1 MKRGP
6 RPTRPRVGGRRPQG
20 GPARLARA
28 LVLAGLVA
36 AGCGRER
43 PMADRLEMPDTMSVM
58 RAMEDEVARDSL
70 LDVMPGGEMAR
81 GDSAA
86 AMRLLEGKR

>member
-1 MKRGP
+1 
-6 RPTRPRVGGRRPQG
+6 
-20 GPARLARA
+20 
-28 LVLAGLVA
+28 
-36 AGCGRER
+36 
-43 PMADRLEMPDTMSVM
+43 MPDTMSVM